1 MIIQNGLI
9 YTSQNTFEPA
19 TVTTT
24 ADTITAVNLFQ
35 THSGKHVKPEDAFYD
50 ASGCYVLPGLT
61 DIHFHGCNGYD
72 FCEGTSEAFEA
83 IAAFEFSR
91 GVTSIC
97 PATMSLPPEQLSEIC
112 AAAACYRDR
121 QEKFLTEKAV
131 ADLVGIHLEGP
142 FINPA
147 KKGAQKADFI
157 LSPQTSLLREW
168 QEAANGL
175 IRLVSLAPEQPGACD
190 CIAECR
196 DSFHFSLAHTQA
208 DYETAIKAFQAG
220 ADHITH
226 LYNAMSPFSH
236 RAPGVIGAAFDT
248 PACFAELICDGVHCT
263 PCAVR
268 AAFRLFGDDRI
279 VLISD
284 SMEAAGMPDGDYTL
298 GGQKVQVTGNHAM
311 LTDGTI
317 AGSVTPLYECML
329 TAVSMG
335 IPLASA
341 VRAATINPCRSI
353 GIDSLYG
360 SIEIGKKAHFL
371 VLNQSDLSIQAV
383 IKGQSCF
390 RA

>member
-9 YTSQNTFEPA
+9 FTNRYTFQPA
-19 TVTTT
+19 TVTTA
-24 ADTITAVNLFQ
+24 ADIITSVDLF
-35 THSGKHVKPEDAFYD
+35 HPDSEKHAKPEDAFYD

-97 PATMSLPPEQLSEIC
+97 PATMSLPANQLSDIC

-121 QEKFLTEKAV
+121 QENFLAKKAV

-142 FINPA
+142 FINPQ
-147 KKGAQKADFI
+147 KKGAQKADYI
-157 LSPQTSLLREW
+157 LHPQASLLREW

-175 IRLVSLAPEQPGACD
+175 IRLVSLAPEQPEALD

-196 DSFHFSLAHTQA
+196 DFTRFSLGHTQA
-208 DYETAIKAFQAG
+208 DYETAIKAFHAG
-220 ADHITH
+220 ADHVTH

-248 PACFAELICDGVHCT
+248 PSCFAELICDGVHCT

-279 VLISD
+279 ILISD
-284 SMEAAGMPDGDYTL
+284 SMEAADMPDGDYAL
-298 GGQKVQVTGNHAM
+298 GGQKVQVTGTHAT
-311 LTDGTI
+311 LADGTI

-335 IPLASA
+335 IPLTSA

-353 GIDSLYG
+353 GIDSFYG

-371 VLNQSDLSIQAV
+371 ILKQSDLSIQAV

-390 RA
+390 PA